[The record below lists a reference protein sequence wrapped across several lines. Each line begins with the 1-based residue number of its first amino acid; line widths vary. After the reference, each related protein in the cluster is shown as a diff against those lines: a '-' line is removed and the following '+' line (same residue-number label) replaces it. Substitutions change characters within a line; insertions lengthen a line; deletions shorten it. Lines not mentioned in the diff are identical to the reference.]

1 MAFSTI
7 LLFFISEIASKIH
20 IIGLTGDIGSGK
32 S

>member
-1 MAFSTI
+1 MVASTT
-7 LLFFISEIASKIH
+7 LLTVSANVASKIH